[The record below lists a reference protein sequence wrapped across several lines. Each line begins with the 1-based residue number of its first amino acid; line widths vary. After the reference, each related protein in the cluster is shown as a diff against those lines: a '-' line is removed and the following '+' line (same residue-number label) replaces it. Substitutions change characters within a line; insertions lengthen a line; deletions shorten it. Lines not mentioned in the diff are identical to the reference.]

1 MRTGPGK
8 KADKVKSPKADK
20 ASNKKNT
27 TWDPFRF
34 GGAGAT
40 GEEAKNLERGPKSG
54 SNADEGLQDLQVEIH
69 FCIFRLL
76 LVTIVSQVPET

>member
-69 FCIFRLL
+69 FCIFRL
-76 LVTIVSQVPET
+76 